1 MRAVRIF
8 RWVQYSNVTD
18 RCSRQSE
25 RPIFPN
31 VCLNLGTY
39 FLMSASERDGT
50 GDNSAENSTLHE
62 FFSRRFN
69 CSPRRIQQGIARTAQ
84 TKTRV
89 FPSLILVRFYIQI
102 GRVLGEGGVNELT
115 VFASLTVRFSSE
127 GFVKCCALRNA

>member
-8 RWVQYSNVTD
+8 RWVQYSNVID

-69 CSPRRIQQGIARTAQ
+69 CSPKNTEKRKAQ
-84 TKTRV
+84 N
-89 FPSLILVRFYIQI
+89 SYQ
-102 GRVLGEGGVNELT
+102 
-115 VFASLTVRFSSE
+115 AA
-127 GFVKCCALRNA
+127 C